1 MADSADKS
9 QTGLTKGARITG
21 DQRSTLGEAFGQ
33 RYAGGESIRSIA
45 QDTGRSYG
53 FVHGVLK
60 ESGATLRG
68 RGGATR
74 GPRRTPAEGEVVA
87 AAGQGTPS
95 PVATKAKA
103 KAEKKPA
110 AKLVDKVVEKVTDKP
125 KAKAAK
131 DDKAV
136 KDDKAAKDDKTDKAK
151 KKAEPKKAGKK
162 GKKG

>member
-1 MADSADKS
+1 MAGGPSESQAALGSAPDS
-9 QTGLTKGARITG
+9 GLTKGARITG
-21 DQRSTLGEAFGQ
+21 DQRSTLARSFGE

-74 GPRRTPAEGEVVA
+74 GPRRGSVDKLEDQADATGAEPGA
-87 AAGQGTPS
+87 S
-95 PVATKAKA
+95 PVKTKAKA
-103 KAEKKPA
+103 VKDKVVDKAEK
-110 AKLVDKVVEKVTDKP
+110 VSS
-125 KAKAAK
+125 KAKSAK
-131 DDKAV
+131 DDKP
-136 KDDKAAKDDKTDKAK
+136 K

-162 GKKG
+162 GKKS

>member
-1 MADSADKS
+1 MSDGANESGS
-9 QTGLTKGARITG
+9 GLTKGARITG
-21 DQRSTLGEAFGQ
+21 DQRSSLGAAFGE

-74 GPRRTPAEGEVVA
+74 GPRRGA
-87 AAGQGTPS
+87 
-95 PVATKAKA
+95 
-103 KAEKKPA
+103 AEKLDDQASSPA
-110 AKLVDKVVEKVTDKP
+110 ADQPAASAVRT

-131 DDKAV
+131 DKVADKTAKAGKAV
-136 KDDKAAKDDKTDKAK
+136 KDAKDGKDDKAK
-151 KKAEPKKAGKK
+151 KKAEPKKSGKK

>member
-1 MADSADKS
+1 MADGTDESRP
-9 QTGLTKGARITG
+9 GLTKGARITG
-21 DQRSTLGEAFGQ
+21 DQRSSLGASFGE

-45 QDTGRSYG
+45 SETGRSYG

-74 GPRRTPAEGEVVA
+74 GPRRTPTDEVEGQ
-87 AAGQGTPS
+87 AGASPSGT
-95 PVATKAKA
+95 KG
-103 KAEKKPA
+103 
-110 AKLVDKVVEKVTDKP
+110 
-125 KAKAAK
+125 KAAK
-131 DDKAV
+131 DKPAGKLV
-136 KDDKAAKDDKTDKAK
+136 AKAADKVVDKVTEKAGKAKGAKDDKAK

>member
-1 MADSADKS
+1 MADEASGS
-9 QTGLTKGARITG
+9 QSGLTKGARITG
-21 DQRSTLGEAFGQ
+21 DQRSTLGTAFGE

-74 GPRRTPAEGEVVA
+74 GPRRGAADKLDAQVVA
-87 AAGQGTPS
+87 SGGQTTAS
-95 PVATKAKA
+95 PERTKAKA
-103 KAEKKPA
+103 TRDKQAGEKKPA
-110 AKLVDKVVEKVTDKP
+110 GKLVDKVVDKVSEKAG
-125 KAKAAK
+125 KAKG
-131 DDKAV
+131 AV
-136 KDDKAAKDDKTDKAK
+136 KDDKAK

>member
-1 MADSADKS
+1 MADASSAG
-9 QTGLTKGARITG
+9 QGALIKGARITG
-21 DQRSTLGEAFGQ
+21 DQRTSLAQSFGE

-74 GPRRTPAEGEVVA
+74 GPRAAGAAPTTEAAPAERAPE
-87 AAGQGTPS
+87 TTK
-95 PVATKAKA
+95 TKAK
-103 KAEKKPA
+103 KA
-110 AKLVDKVVEKVTDKP
+110 VDKVKDVKDKV
-125 KAKAAK
+125 AKQAK
-131 DDKAV
+131 DDKP
-136 KDDKAAKDDKTDKAK
+136 K
-151 KKAEPKKAGKK
+151 KKADAKKASKK

>member
-1 MADSADKS
+1 MADSADGS

-21 DQRSTLGEAFGQ
+21 DQRSSLGAAFGQ

-45 QDTGRSYG
+45 EDTGRSYG

-74 GPRRTPAEGEVVA
+74 GPRRTPVAGEAVADEGTA
-87 AAGQGTPS
+87 S
-95 PVATKAKA
+95 PARTKA
-103 KAEKKPA
+103 KAEKA
-110 AKLVDKVVEKVTDKP
+110 SDKG
-125 KAKAAK
+125 KAKGTK
-131 DDKAV
+131 DDKV
-136 KDDKAAKDDKTDKAK
+136 K
-151 KKAEPKKAGKK
+151 KKAEPKKSGKK